1 MIIIAIKIVFIA
13 QGSAEIK
20 VIKNTATLSME
31 EVAPVAMSDANLLAP
46 QEIIDRN
53 RGDEI
58 GSSERAETDKK
69 RDRRRKKAL
78 QSKRQKENEKREK
91 AVDKLNPGLGNKYSK
106 ARVMK
111 ELENA
116 EKQGGQLKRIK
127 EDTMKGKSVKSSTA
141 FFNQLQNDAINTVK
155 QVKSSKNKHQSN
167 KKISSSNLKL

>member
-1 MIIIAIKIVFIA
+1 MILIAIKIVFIA

-91 AVDKLNPGLGNKYSK
+91 GE
-106 ARVMK
+106 RRRW
-111 ELENA
+111 A
-116 EKQGGQLKRIK
+116 EAWSRQ
-127 EDTMKGKSVKSSTA
+127 EV
-141 FFNQLQNDAINTVK
+141 
-155 QVKSSKNKHQSN
+155 
-167 KKISSSNLKL
+167 